1 MDNIQHLP
9 GEHSISCAEFSVRA
23 DVGKAS
29 MDPDFPVT
37 GRIDLAAV
45 GPVSDGS
52 VSLSSNGRIAAKVDE
67 CSLDIV
73 SKGVVLDGGD
83 LGKVGLRAGT
93 APMMQQV
100 DLDGNGGSIV
110 VQNGQLPIC
119 PKIEVSADSIVLSVG
134 PNKITINAMG
144 IEISGLQV
152 SAKGMVEASLE
163 APIVAVKG
171 SVQASLQGAMVGV
184 EGSAMTTIKGAM
196 VMIN

>member
-1 MDNIQHLP
+1 MP

-23 DVGKAS
+23 DVGKVS
-29 MDPDFPVT
+29 TDPDFPIT

-52 VSLSSNGRIAAKVDE
+52 VNLSSNGRIAAKVDE

-73 SKGVVLDGGD
+73 AKGVVLDGGD

-110 VQNGQLPIC
+110 VQNGQLPVC
-119 PKIEVSADSIVLSVG
+119 PKIEVSADSIIISVG
-134 PNKITINAMG
+134 LNKITINAMG

-152 SAKGMVEASLE
+152 TTKGTVEASLE

-184 EGSAMTTIKGAM
+184 EGSAMTTVKGAM

>member
-1 MDNIQHLP
+1 MDNVQHLP

-23 DVGKAS
+23 NVANAS
-29 MDPDFPVT
+29 TDPKFPMT

-45 GPVSDGS
+45 GPVSDGC
-52 VSLSSNGRIAAKVDE
+52 VNLSSNGRIAAKVDR
-67 CSLDIV
+67 CSMDIV
-73 SKGVVLDGGD
+73 SGGVVLDGGD

-119 PKIEVSADSIVLSVG
+119 PKIEVSPDSIVLSVG
-134 PNKITINAMG
+134 PNKITINALG
-144 IEISGLQV
+144 IQISGLQV
-152 SAKGMVEASLE
+152 
-163 APIVAVKG
+163 AVKG
-171 SVQASLQGAMVGV
+171 TVDASLDAPMVTVKGDVQASLQGAMVAV
-184 EGSAMTTIKGAM
+184 EGSAMTTVKGGI

>member
-23 DVGKAS
+23 DVAKSSA
-29 MDPDFPVT
+29 DPDFPVT

-45 GPVSDGS
+45 GPLSDGC
-52 VSLSSNGRIAAKVDE
+52 VNLSANGRIAAKVDA

-73 SKGVVLDGGD
+73 SKGIIMDGGD
-83 LGKVGLRAGT
+83 RGKVGLRVGT

-110 VQNGQLPIC
+110 VQNGQFSIC

-134 PNKITINAMG
+134 PNKITISAMG

-152 SAKGMVEASLE
+152 STKGTVEASVE

-171 SVQASLQGAMVGV
+171 SVQASLQGAMVAV
-184 EGSAMTTIKGAM
+184 EGSAMATVKGAM